1 MTVEK
6 QVNDLVINKMT
17 KAQFDALENHSDTEL
32 YIVVDSMPVIS
43 YNDLTDKPS
52 IGEGTLTI
60 EKNGTS
66 IGTFNANTNSN
77 KTISFSVPTTV
88 AELSD
93 VSDYALVSQLPSEAT
108 SSTLGLVK
116 PDGTT
121 ITVSNGV
128 LSYANGNGYITADSP
143 TLTGTPTAP
152 TQSFGDNTTKIATTE
167 FVQTAIDNIDALPAQ
182 SGNDGKYLKT
192 NGTSASWE
200 NLVIPAVDQTYD
212 GTSSNAQSGVAI
224 NGARFLKNTAT
235 GTDSLTI
242 LGTGTNK
249 SSSINIGPST
259 SCGGYSS
266 IAIGDMATTG
276 TDANRSIAIGQGA
289 TSTGGASIS
298 IGYSS
303 RCSGLGSIQ
312 LGTGMSSEQYTFYV
326 GFPDSVGN
334 YKLLGSDG
342 KIPDD
347 RINTTIAR
355 TSQIPTVDQ
364 TYDGT
369 SANAQSGVAI
379 AGAKFIQNASTIP
392 TSISI
397 GGVSSTALSLNVGGG
412 SHVYADYSIALGA
425 GSAVGEQGT
434 EGIAI
439 GHGTLANQNYS
450 IQLGKGT
457 NNEANSFYVGLS
469 GADNYKL
476 LGSNGKIPDDRLNTT
491 IARTSDYYTKA
502 EVDAMIGNIEAILQR
517 LNSGNN

>member
-77 KTISFSVPTTV
+77 KTISFSVPITV

-93 VSDYALVSQLPSEAT
+93 SNNYALVSQLPSEAT

-200 NLVIPAVDQTYD
+200 NLIIPEVDQTYSSSS
-212 GTSSNAQSGVAI
+212 TSANALSHKAI
-224 NGARFLKNTAT
+224 AGAGFLQNTAT
-235 GTDSLTI
+235 GSQSLA
-242 LGTGTNK
+242 
-249 SSSINIGPST
+249 IGPSST
-259 SCGGYSS
+259 APNSWSV
-266 IAIGDMATTG
+266 AIGTLSSATAVST
-276 TDANRSIAIGQGA
+276 AIGWNAKAGDSTNN
-289 TSTGGASIS
+289 TSS
-298 IGYSS
+298 
-303 RCSGLGSIQ
+303 C
-312 LGTGMSSEQYTFYV
+312 
-326 GFPDSVGN
+326 
-334 YKLLGSDG
+334 
-342 KIPDD
+342 
-347 RINTTIAR
+347 
-355 TSQIPTVDQ
+355 
-364 TYDGT
+364 
-369 SANAQSGVAI
+369 VAI
-379 AGAKFIQNASTIP
+379 GRNALAS
-392 TSISI
+392 
-397 GGVSSTALSLNVGGG
+397 G
-412 SHVYADYSIALGA
+412 DYSTC
-425 GSAVGEQGT
+425 VGEEAEASGDYSVAI
-434 EGIAI
+434 GIASKATARNAIQI
-439 GHGTLANQNYS
+439 GF
-450 IQLGKGT
+450 GT
-457 NNEANSFYVGLS
+457 NNTASTLRIGFGRNGYSANYE
-469 GADNYKL
+469 L
-476 LGSNGKIPDDRLNTT
+476 LNGTTGKIPDDRLNTT

-502 EVDAMIGNIEAILQR
+502 EIDAMIGNIEAILQR

>member
-88 AELSD
+88 VELSD
-93 VSDYALVSQLPSEAT
+93 
-108 SSTLGLVK
+108 SSNYTLK
-116 PDGTT
+116 NE
-121 ITVSNGV
+121 IKSI
-128 LSYANGNGYITADSP
+128 NGNSLLG
-143 TLTGTPTAP
+143 
-152 TQSFGDNTTKIATTE
+152 
-167 FVQTAIDNIDALPAQ
+167 
-182 SGNDGKYLKT
+182 SGNLDIDGLPNQTGNSGKFLST
-192 NGTSASWE
+192 NGSTASWE
-200 NLVIPAVDQTYD
+200 TVD
-212 GTSSNAQSGVAI
+212 A
-224 NGARFLKNTAT
+224 LKNTAT
-235 GTDSLTI
+235 GTNSLTI
-242 LGTGTNK
+242 LGTPTN
-249 SSSINIGPST
+249 SWEAIGIGFNSDRTPYETIGIGNNHTYTSVSNGGYTAIGDNITINVSGGGRGVIIGNNT
-259 SCGGYSS
+259 SVSDKDSNDKGFYNTVVGYNSYAKGGYS
-266 IAIGDMATTG
+266 IA
-276 TDANRSIAIGQGA
+276 
-289 TSTGGASIS
+289 
-298 IGYSS
+298 
-303 RCSGLGSIQ
+303 LGSLSHANGYGTIQ
-312 LGTGMSSEQYTFYV
+312 IGPGLNSTNNTLSV
-326 GFPDSVGN
+326 GFILSSNDTYN
-334 YKLLGSDG
+334 YRLLDGTTG

-347 RINTTIAR
+347 RLNTTIAR

-369 SANAQSGVAI
+369 SSNAQSGVAI
-379 AGAKFIQNASTIP
+379 AGAKFIQNASTNP

-397 GGVSSTALSLNVGGG
+397 GGVSSTALSLNIGGG
-412 SHVYADYSIALGA
+412 SHVYADYSTALGA

-476 LGSNGKIPDDRLNTT
+476 LGSDGKIPDDRLNTT
-491 IARTSDYYTKA
+491 IARTSNYYTKA